1 MCDKMRIPQATKTG
15 FVYVNVYGVF
25 DCSYRTS
32 TTRRGRV
39 QGDGGEISPALCA
52 CEPELVVFLGYEEC

>member
-1 MCDKMRIPQATKTG
+1 MSDRMRVPQATKTG
-15 FVYVNVYGVF
+15 YVYVDVWGVF
-25 DCSYRTS
+25 DFSYRTS

-39 QGDGGEISPALCA
+39 QGAGGEICPALCA